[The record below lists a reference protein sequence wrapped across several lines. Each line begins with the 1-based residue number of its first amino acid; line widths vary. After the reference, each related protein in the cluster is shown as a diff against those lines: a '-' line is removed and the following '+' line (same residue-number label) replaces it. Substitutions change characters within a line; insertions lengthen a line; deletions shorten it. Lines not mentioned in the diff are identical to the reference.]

1 MSASKHTPGPW
12 VWINSVTDEPFDFDA
27 EWDGCGNPS
36 LRTEEYFGENKTEI
50 RDGESRTSYSLP
62 KWILD
67 AEPMQNGN
75 DAANA
80 RLIAAA
86 PDQHDALMQ
95 WKRAEET
102 GDETELANA
111 RIARDVA
118 IAKATAT
125 GA

>member
-12 VWINSVTDEPFDFDA
+12 KIVKSKFGKLSIEVKKGLATYEIAREVGGEVRQDEKGFWSDKS
-27 EWDGCGNPS
+27 EV
-36 LRTEEYFGENKTEI
+36 E
-50 RDGESRTSYSLP
+50 
-62 KWILD
+62 
-67 AEPMQNGN
+67 
-75 DAANA
+75 ANA
-80 RLIAAA
+80 NLIAAA